1 MKVKLFF
8 CLLICGINVLCFSVP
23 YDELLSP
30 ALSARLREGTIT
42 TTWLKKPQP
51 QLMPR
56 HKGLETYVN
65 AAFRELEPSLAVEV
79 LYLYRKPVSSGNWN
93 ETQKKALFNKTLA
106 ISSLAGI
113 QYYSA
118 SRKTMRTFYESSVV
132 INSPERKNIL
142 PDPVFA
148 DIPETCSIYARQ
160 KDLTFGDNI
169 YRYDYRCVNDAFY
182 FQQENITALTAGIVT
197 AIGKNKLRSVMAII
211 DCGEYLLIYG
221 VSIAKAAAIPGIGDR
236 IGNSFAN
243 RADAIINWFTAYAD
257 TVFM

>member
-1 MKVKLFF
+1 MKRKLFF
-8 CLLICGINVLCFSVP
+8 CLLICGINTLCFSVS

-30 ALSARLREGTIT
+30 ALTARLREGTIT
-42 TTWLKKPQP
+42 EIQLKKTQP

-65 AAFRELEPSLAVEV
+65 AAFKELEPTLAVEV
-79 LYLYRKPVSSGNWN
+79 LYLYRKPALCGSWN

-106 ISSLAGI
+106 VSSLAGI

-118 SRKTMRTFYESSVV
+118 SRKAMRTFYESSAV
-132 INSPERKNIL
+132 IDSPERKNVL
-142 PDPVFA
+142 PDPVFD
-148 DIPETCSIYARQ
+148 DIPETCGIYARQ

-169 YRYDYRCVNDAFY
+169 YRYDYRSENDAFY
-182 FQQENITALTAGIVT
+182 FQQENITALTVGIIS

-211 DCGEYLLIYG
+211 DCDEYLLIYG
-221 VSIAKAAAIPGIGDR
+221 VSIARAASIPRMGDR

-243 RADAIINWFTAYAD
+243 RANAIIKWFTAYAD